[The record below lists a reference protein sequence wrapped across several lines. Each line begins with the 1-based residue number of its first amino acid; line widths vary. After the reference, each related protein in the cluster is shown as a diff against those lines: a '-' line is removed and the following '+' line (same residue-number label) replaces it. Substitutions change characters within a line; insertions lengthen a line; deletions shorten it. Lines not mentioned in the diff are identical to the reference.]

1 MEQRQC
7 TQELRT
13 LGQLSRG
20 ARGII
25 HAVRGTSNESK
36 RLLVMGLRPGTAF
49 TLLLGPDRRGV
60 VLDSAG
66 TRIALG
72 REWLEQIQIRPLSS
86 FGED

>member
-1 MEQRQC
+1 MEQREY

-25 HAVRGTSNESK
+25 HAVRGTSNEGK

-72 REWLEQIQIRPLSS
+72 REWLEQVQVRPLSS
-86 FGED
+86 SGEG